1 MLAQFP
7 QTATFYT
14 QRNRNISGQNNLST
28 FLFATQINNLEQMT
42 EWLTDCT
49 RALAQFESE

>member
-7 QTATFYT
+7 QIATFYT
-14 QRNRNISGQNNLST
+14 QQNRNISGQNNLST
-28 FLFATQINNLEQMT
+28 FLFTTQINNLEQMT